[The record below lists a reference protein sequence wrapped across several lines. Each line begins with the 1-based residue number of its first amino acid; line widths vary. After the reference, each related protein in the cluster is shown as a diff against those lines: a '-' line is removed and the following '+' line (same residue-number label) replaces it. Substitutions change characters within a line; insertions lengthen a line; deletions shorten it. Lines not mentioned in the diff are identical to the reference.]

1 LAAESSPEATPESRL
16 ETKKTFCRICSAHCA
31 LEVEIRDNQVF
42 AIRGDKSDSATG
54 GYTCIKGRQIAHQL
68 RGPQRLRSCLKRQ
81 ADGRY
86 EPISSE
92 QAMDEIAERLRG
104 VLDAHGPDAVGSYQG
119 TAAFFNS
126 TTHPVVHAWHKG
138 LGSSSIFSTLTI
150 DQPSKI
156 IAVARH
162 GLWAGGGHTF
172 ASADVALAIGI
183 NPVISGLTLPGG
195 IPGFNTVKRLN
206 DAKKRGLKLIVIDP
220 RRSESARRADM
231 HLQIRPGED
240 PTLLAGILRVI
251 LDEGLH
257 DVEFCNQHVD
267 GIDALREAIADFTP
281 DYVERRAGVPAEQ
294 MIEAARLFAAGPR
307 GSASSGTGPDMA
319 PHPSLTEHLISCLN
333 TVCGRHNRE
342 GEQLANPGV
351 FTPPLPRPAQPIARE
366 LLPPLFSFGKGRKS
380 RFRGLYQLFEE
391 MPAATLAEEIL
402 EPGEGQV
409 RALVTV
415 GGNPAVAMPDSR
427 NMIRALEAL
436 DLSVC
441 IDINMSAT
449 ARQSDYVIAAR
460 HAFEREDVTDFT
472 DPFYEE
478 PYAFYTRAVVEPDCD
493 VLEDWEFFV
502 GIAKRLGTPIE
513 LPGGA
518 IDPEAGI
525 SKLELLERIKPD
537 TRVSY
542 TEARAKQGG
551 HVYTEQAS
559 EVAAPIPGLE
569 ARLQCAP
576 EGICEELREVRG
588 EPVAAEQEGEFTH
601 LLICRRLR
609 HFQNSVGMDFPQSI
623 EKGGTTNPAFM
634 NAVDLEKLGIESGDL
649 VAIESDQDRIVA
661 VVEATDEVR
670 SGVVSMAHCWGD
682 GRLDKGDARSQ
693 GSNTSQLVATDRDYD
708 AITGM
713 ARQTAIPVAIRP
725 A

>member
-1 LAAESSPEATPESRL
+1 LTAETSPETSS
-16 ETKKTFCRICSAHCA
+16 ETKKTFCRICSAYCA
-31 LEVEIRDNQVF
+31 LEVDVQGDRVV
-42 AIRGDKSDSATG
+42 AVRGDKSDSATG
-54 GYTCIKGRQIAHQL
+54 GYTCIKGRQVAHQL
-68 RGPQRLRSCLKRQ
+68 AGPQRLRSCLKRQ
-81 ADGRY
+81 SDGRY

-92 QAMDEIAERLRG
+92 EAMDEIAERLRG
-104 VLDAHGPDAVGSYQG
+104 VMDAHGPDAVGSYHG
-119 TAAFFNS
+119 TAGFFNS
-126 TTHPVVHAWHKG
+126 ATHPVLHAWHRG
-138 LGSSSIFSTLTI
+138 IGSSSIFSTLTI

-162 GLWAGGGHTF
+162 GLWGGGGHTF
-172 ASADVALAIGI
+172 ASADVALSIGN

-195 IPGFNTVKRLN
+195 IPGFNPVKRLN
-206 DAKKRGLKLIVIDP
+206 DAKKRGLKLIVVDP
-220 RRSESARRADM
+220 RRSESARRAEM

-240 PTLLAGILRVI
+240 PTLLAGMLRVI

-257 DVEFCNQHVD
+257 DVDFCDEYVAGVD
-267 GIDALREAIADFTP
+267 ELREAIADFTP

-333 TVCGRHNRE
+333 TVCGRHNRA
-342 GEQLANPGV
+342 GELLSNPGV
-351 FTPPLPRPAQPIARE
+351 FTPPLPRPAQPIAPA
-366 LLPPLFSFGKGRKS
+366 LLPPFFHFGKGRKS

-391 MPAATLAEEIL
+391 MPTATLAEEIL
-402 EPGEGQV
+402 EPGEGQI
-409 RALVTV
+409 RALMIV

-449 ARQSDYVIAAR
+449 ARHADYVLAAR
-460 HAFEREDVTDFT
+460 HPFEREDVTDFT

-478 PYAFYTRAVVEPDCD
+478 PYAFYTHKVVEPDFD
-493 VLEDWEFFV
+493 VLEDWEFFI
-502 GIAKRLGTPIE
+502 GLAKRLGTQIA

-518 IDPEAGI
+518 IDTGAGAT
-525 SKLELLERIKPD
+525 KLEVLERIKPD

-542 TEARAKQGG
+542 GEARAKQGG
-551 HVYTEQAS
+551 YVYEDQVV

-588 EPVAAEQEGEFTH
+588 EPVGAEQEGGFTH

-609 HFQNSVGMDFPQSI
+609 HVQNSVGQGFPSSR
-623 EKGGTTNPAFM
+623 EAGGTTNPAYM
-634 NAVDLEKLGIESGDL
+634 NAVDLEKLGVESGDL
-649 VAIESDQDRIVA
+649 VSIESDQDRIVA
-661 VVEATDEVR
+661 VVEASDEVR
-670 SGVVSMAHCWGD
+670 SGVVSMSHCWGD
-682 GRLDKGDARSQ
+682 ERLEDGDVRSV
-693 GSNTSQLVATDRDYD
+693 GSNTSRLVATDRDYD
-708 AITGM
+708 TITGM
-713 ARQTAIPVAIRP
+713 ARQSAIPVAIHP
-725 A
+725 M